1 MKIPAW
7 YIDEKQPDLQM
18 NMHTA
23 LRKAFDDKLTAL
35 LYLAFDKDCD
45 DETGYQYE
53 ITKRFR
59 YYLSDIETVSVK
71 TCRARKWSERKFLQE
86 TFKQTIN
93 DVCDYWSIF
102 NTQKVEER
110 LITEKERIENW
121 GWKKEWNKKVLYML
135 WQAFCEDTENVET
148 LIEFMFPSDTFEDE
162 GKK

>member
-7 YIDEKQPDLQM
+7 YLDEKQPDLQM

-23 LRKAFDDKLTAL
+23 LRKAFDDKLTTL

-45 DETGYQYE
+45 DEAGYQYE

-59 YYLSDIETVSVK
+59 WYLSDIASGGEETYRCK
-71 TCRARKWSERKFLQE
+71 KWSDRKFLQQ
-86 TFKQTIN
+86 TFKQTID
-93 DVCDYWSIF
+93 DVGDYWSSY
-102 NTQKVEER
+102 NENRMSKEEWR
-110 LITEKERIENW
+110 DNY

-135 WQAFCEDTENVET
+135 WQAFCEKEENVVT
-148 LIEFMFPSDTFEDE
+148 LIEFMFPPDTFEDE